1 MITAGVCEKKD
12 GIIFMDNRV
21 YPAIFT
27 LANLLFGFLAI
38 IFALD
43 NNLRI
48 ATAMVMLSVL
58 MDTLDGRVARRLKA
72 DSNFGKELDSL
83 SDIISFGLAP
93 AVLVYI
99 VVFQFYLSFW
109 GIWISAFFV
118 LCGALR
124 LARFNTL
131 PSTDHFVGVP
141 ITFADGF
148 MALLLLFSNTLPALT
163 YPIIMVVLGILM
175 VSSVRVPKL
184 GRSSMETTSME
195 TINKC

>member
-1 MITAGVCEKKD
+1 
-12 GIIFMDNRV
+12 MDNRV
-21 YPAIFT
+21 SPAIFT

-99 VVFQFYLSFW
+99 FVFQFYLS
-109 GIWISAFFV
+109 
-118 LCGALR
+118 
-124 LARFNTL
+124 
-131 PSTDHFVGVP
+131 
-141 ITFADGF
+141 
-148 MALLLLFSNTLPALT
+148 
-163 YPIIMVVLGILM
+163 
-175 VSSVRVPKL
+175 
-184 GRSSMETTSME
+184 
-195 TINKC
+195 